1 MQWVVDYLPE
11 SAVVRVTT
19 EGPMTLEDNLAFI
32 NDALAVSKVHGA
44 IRFLVDHRKMIPAL
58 KIEELFDLPV
68 INARM
73 GVDPNMCVAVVY
85 SPDSPGRDD
94 FFFYDART
102 RGKGIRNIRMFTDM
116 EHALDWLITGD

>member
-1 MQWVVDYLPE
+1 VQWVVDYLPE

-58 KIEELFDLPV
+58 KIEQLFDLPV

-94 FFFYDART
+94 FFFYDARNIAM
-102 RGKGIRNIRMFTDM
+102 GIRNIRLFTDPQN
-116 EHALDWLITGD
+116 ALDWLAETD

>member
-1 MQWVVDYLPE
+1 MEWVIDYLPD

-19 EGPMTLEDNLAFI
+19 EGAMTLEENLAFI
-32 NDALAVSKVHGA
+32 NDALAVSKPHGA

-73 GVDPNMCVAVVY
+73 GVDPHMRVAVVY
-85 SPDSPGRDD
+85 SAESPGRDD
-94 FFFYDART
+94 FFFYEART
-102 RGKGIRNIRMFTDM
+102 RGKGIRNIRLFTDM
-116 EHALDWLITGD
+116 EHAMDWLLEGN